1 MASVSTHW
9 PRYVRFAPGALIA
22 AGLTWDAL
30 APQDYWG
37 DPMMAAGCVVAG
49 AFLSLRHTV
58 TVGAVI
64 VVGVLALTA
73 EHGYLG
79 RLPGWLEL
87 ANTLFA
93 ALIGVGV
100 NRVVARHGRRLD
112 VVRSVAEAAQRAVLP
127 APPARIGP
135 LSVAACYRAAQVE
148 AQIGGDAYAVR
159 ATPYGTRVL
168 IADVRGKGLGAVGAV
183 ALLLGAFREAA
194 ATAPDLGELADRLE
208 RAVARDVGE
217 REEELR
223 MEGFITALLGE
234 FEPGAGRLS
243 LLSRGHPAAYL
254 LAGGVDGVRVR
265 PLVAGEPGLP
275 LGMGAL
281 DASGSR
287 PAPAPDRWP
296 FAVGDTLLMVTDGVT
311 EARDGAG
318 AFYDPRERLP
328 GLGPFAGPGD
338 VIAALIRDVERWT
351 GGPRDDDMAVLAV
364 TREPGE
370 SGEPGEPGESGE
382 SGESGG
388 LTGLT
393 GRREG

>member
-1 MASVSTHW
+1 MASVSTYW
-9 PRYVRFAPGALIA
+9 PRYVRLAPGALIA
-22 AGLTWDAL
+22 AGLTWNAL
-30 APQDYWG
+30 APQNYWG
-37 DPMMAAGCVVAG
+37 DPMMAAACVVAG
-49 AFLSLRHTV
+49 ALLSLRHTV
-58 TVGAVI
+58 VVGAVI

-73 EHGYLG
+73 KDDYLG
-79 RLPGWLEL
+79 RPPGWLEL

-135 LSVAACYRAAQVE
+135 LAVAACYRAAQVE
-148 AQIGGDAYAVR
+148 AQIGGDAYAVQ

-208 RAVARDVGE
+208 RAVAREVGE

-254 LAGGVDGVRVR
+254 LTGGVDGVRVR
-265 PLVAGEPGLP
+265 PLAAGEPGLP

-281 DASGSR
+281 DASGPR
-287 PAPAPDRWP
+287 PAPDRWP
-296 FAVGDTLLMVTDGVT
+296 FAAGDTLLMVTDGVT

-318 AFYDPRERLP
+318 VFYDPRERLP
-328 GLGPFAGPGD
+328 GLGPFGGPGD
-338 VIAALIRDVERWT
+338 VIDALIRDVERWT

-364 TREPGE
+364 MREPGA
-370 SGEPGEPGESGE
+370 PA
-382 SGESGG
+382 
-388 LTGLT
+388 
-393 GRREG
+393 